1 MLLKAFDHGAAEL
14 FRYPDALRHPRINV
28 RNLWI
33 AYTWIIVTGVDERNI
48 LRDRIKQVLR
58 ELGYRW
64 ERDRYNNDAGGL
76 DSSARVST
84 AVAPISSVKAL
95 TPSRPLE
102 FATRTSCPAALNL
115 RARVPP
121 MLPVPMT
128 PIFIAPLLSCAS
140 FRLRI

>member
-84 AVAPISSVKAL
+84 AVAPISSAKSPDRHPGL
-95 TPSRPLE
+95 WNSR
-102 FATRTSCPAALNL
+102 RGH
-115 RARVPP
+115 RVRRRS
-121 MLPVPMT
+121 T
-128 PIFIAPLLSCAS
+128 CGQRCRRCCG
-140 FRLRI
+140 FR